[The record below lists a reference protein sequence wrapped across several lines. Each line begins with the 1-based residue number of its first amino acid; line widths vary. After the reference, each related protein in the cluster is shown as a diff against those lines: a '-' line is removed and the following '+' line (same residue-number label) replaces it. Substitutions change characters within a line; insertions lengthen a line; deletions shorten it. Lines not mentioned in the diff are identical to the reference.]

1 MHDENTRPEAQAG
14 HPESADADVNKL
26 DDYADAAIGAF
37 SDNTKRAL
45 RSDLGIFEEWCQSRD
60 LSPLPAAPE
69 TVAVF
74 IDHMAERRAPATVRR
89 YVASIAIAHRAVGRD
104 GGPGDAVVKLALKRM
119 YRARGRRQRQA
130 EGLTWPI
137 RQRLLTTA
145 GNRLIDARNKA
156 LVTVAYDAMLRRS
169 ELAALDVVDLLDDVA
184 GAGTLVLQRSKTDD
198 EGCGA
203 TLYLAPD
210 TMGYVRGWMSRSGVT
225 EGRLFRSVS
234 KGGALGNGLH
244 ASQIPRIFKGMAA
257 RAGLPAESV
266 ERLSG
271 HSARVG
277 AAQDMVAG
285 GIELPAILQAGR
297 WKTTAMVSRYGERL
311 LARRGGAAQLARLQ
325 QRA

>member
-1 MHDENTRPEAQAG
+1 MRDENTGPEAQAG
-14 HPESADADVNKL
+14 HPESVDADPNKP

-37 SDNTKRAL
+37 SDNTERAL
-45 RSDLGIFEEWCQSRD
+45 RSDLGIFEEWCRSHGFT
-60 LSPLPAAPE
+60 PLPAAPE
-69 TVAVF
+69 IVAAFV
-74 IDHMAERRAPATVRR
+74 DHMAMRRAPATVRR
-89 YVASIAIAHRAVGRD
+89 YVASIVIAHRTVARD
-104 GGPGDAVVKLALKRM
+104 GGSGDAVVKLALKRM
-119 YRARGRRQRQA
+119 HRAQGRRQRQA

-137 RQRLLTTA
+137 LQRLLAAA
-145 GNRLIDARNKA
+145 GNRLIDTRNKA

-169 ELAALDVVDLLDDVA
+169 ELTALDVVDLLDDSD
-184 GAGTLVLQRSKTDD
+184 GSGTLVLCRSKTDD

-203 TLYLAPD
+203 TPYLAPD
-210 TMGYVRGWMSRSGVT
+210 TMGYVRGWKSQSRIT

-257 RAGLPAESV
+257 RAGMPAESV

-271 HSARVG
+271 HSPRVG
-277 AAQDMVAG
+277 AAQDMVAA

-297 WKTTAMVSRYGERL
+297 WSTPAMVSRYGERL